1 MEQSSEKLINAN
13 HMDIPDIKPFFKI
26 DTAWIEDDF
35 LKIKISFIGN
45 KNIPEFS
52 LVWNGA
58 LMKSLP
64 PKAVLVLLPKID
76 KLPKGKKTVK
86 MTLAYELSAIKE
98 TNYDEII
105 LLLKDYNTQ
114 LRYTPKK

>member
-1 MEQSSEKLINAN
+1 VGSEMCIRDS

>member
-1 MEQSSEKLINAN
+1 
-13 HMDIPDIKPFFKI
+13 
-26 DTAWIEDDF
+26 
-35 LKIKISFIGN
+35 
-45 KNIPEFS
+45 
-52 LVWNGA
+52 
-58 LMKSLP
+58 
-64 PKAVLVLLPKID
+64 
-76 KLPKGKKTVK
+76 